1 MNIKLNKEAREF
13 VLFQRTN
20 YLPKMQLS
28 FLERVFDKL
37 KLQNNYKNF
46 VKKFAEESKEDID
59 KQYSKTMD
67 SLSKFIFNNLPSNV
81 SSILDIGCGIGGVDI
96 YLYHLL
102 NKPKIHLLD
111 ENKVERKIWYMF
123 EKKGAFYNSL
133 NLSKEILVKN
143 SVRSQD
149 INLIIVPKN
158 GNINVIKKS
167 IDLVI
172 SNISWGYHYP
182 VDVYIDSVSEA
193 LSDKGCLIID
203 IRKNTGGEEKLK
215 KYFKINPI
223 KDTNKY
229 ITYKC
234 IK

>member
-20 YLPKMQLS
+20 YLPKMKLS
-28 FLERVFDKL
+28 FLERLLDKL
-37 KLQNNYKNF
+37 KFQNNYKNF

-59 KQYSKTMD
+59 KQYSETMD
-67 SLSKFIFNNLPSNV
+67 SLSKFIFNNLTSNV
-81 SSILDIGCGIGGVDI
+81 GSILDIGCGIGGVDV

-123 EKKGAFYNSL
+123 EKNGAFYNSL
-133 NLSKEILVKN
+133 NLSKEILIRN
-143 SVRSQD
+143 NVRSQD
-149 INLIIVPKN
+149 INLIIAPKS
-158 GNINVIKKS
+158 GNINLIKKS

-182 VDVYIDSVSEA
+182 VEVYIDSVSEV

-215 KYFKINPI
+215 KYFKISPI